1 MVIPEGYKT
10 TEAGI
15 IPVDWDA
22 VPLLNICNL
31 MNGLTYHPENVKGF
45 GLLVMRSSNVQ
56 NNRFSFKDNVYVNV
70 TVPDEQLIKKDD
82 ILVCV
87 RNGSSEL
94 IGKCAK
100 ADKDYPITFGAFMA
114 VLRGSYNDLVFQ
126 LFLQGDIQKKIRK
139 NSDLAINQITN
150 GDFSKIFV
158 PFPRLESEYHNIVKS
173 LSEIDVLID
182 NLEKLIVKKKNIKQ
196 GAMQEL
202 LTGKRRLPGFTG
214 EWLTINLVKSSKVKA
229 RIGWQGLKK
238 SEYLDGGYAYLVTG
252 TDFHNGVIKWSSCHF
267 VEKARYDADSNIQI
281 KNEDLLITKDGSL
294 GKTAIVKGLESP
306 ATLNSGI
313 FVVRPLNN
321 SYVPSFVYYIL
332 SSFVFREFLDK
343 LSAGSTI
350 VHLYQKDLDGFE
362 FLIPPTEKEQIAIS
376 SVLSDMDSEIDELEK
391 KLVKYR
397 NIKKGM
403 MSELLTG
410 HIRLIDK
417 EGA

>member
-31 MNGLTYHPENVKGF
+31 INGLTYHPENVKEF

-100 ADKDYPITFGAFMA
+100 AEKNYPITFGAFMA

-139 NSDLAINQITN
+139 NSNTAINQITN
-150 GDFSKIFV
+150 GDFSKVFV
-158 PFPRLESEYHNIVKS
+158 PFPRLESEYHNIVKP

-182 NLEKLIVKKKNIKQ
+182 NLVKLLAKKKNIKQ

-202 LTGKRRLPGFTG
+202 LTGKRRLPGFKGKWETKRIMDYG
-214 EWLTINLVKSSKVKA
+214 FLQKVTVNP
-229 RIGWQGLKK
+229 QLF
-238 SEYLDGGYAYLVTG
+238 SNDV
-252 TDFHNGVIKWSSCHF
+252 F
-267 VEKARYDADSNIQI
+267 VEYSMPAFDNNRKPFIKYGSEMHSNR
-281 KNEDLLITKDGSL
+281 LLISGNVLLFNKLNVRQKRIWFVNANKHNSVCSSEFLPFVSETIELVFLSYLLHSESITKDFIEKSTGTSNSQQRITPETFL
-294 GKTAIVKGLESP
+294 EYRICVPKT
-306 ATLNSGI
+306 
-313 FVVRPLNN
+313 
-321 SYVPSFVYYIL
+321 
-332 SSFVFREFLDK
+332 
-343 LSAGSTI
+343 
-350 VHLYQKDLDGFE
+350 KD
-362 FLIPPTEKEQIAIS
+362 EQIAIAS
-376 SVLSDMDSEIDELEK
+376 ILSDMDSEIDELEK

-410 HIRLIDK
+410 HIRLTDK